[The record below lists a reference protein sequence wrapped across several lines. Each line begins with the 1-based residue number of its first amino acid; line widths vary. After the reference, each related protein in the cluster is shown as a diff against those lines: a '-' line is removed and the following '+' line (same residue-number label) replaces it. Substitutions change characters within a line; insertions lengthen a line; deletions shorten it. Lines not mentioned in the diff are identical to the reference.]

1 MPAKMSMLF
10 SNGNY
15 SPKEVAAYHAFM
27 KAKEA
32 ATPKAS
38 GSLNASMIGRIH
50 HVKPGCG
57 SCGK

>member
-15 SPKEVAAYHAFM
+15 SHKEIAAYHAFM

-32 ATPKAS
+32 STPKPS

-50 HVKPGCG
+50 NVKPGCG

>member
-1 MPAKMSMLF
+1 MSMLL

-15 SPKEVAAYHAFM
+15 SHKEIAAYHAFM

-32 ATPKAS
+32 STPKPS

-50 HVKPGCG
+50 NVKPGCG

>member
-1 MPAKMSMLF
+1 MSMLF

-15 SPKEVAAYHAFM
+15 SAKEIASYHAFM

-32 ATPKAS
+32 ATPKAN

-50 HVKPGCG
+50 DVKPGCG

>member
-1 MPAKMSMLF
+1 MSMLF

-15 SPKEVAAYHAFM
+15 SAKEIASYHAFM

-32 ATPKAS
+32 AAPKS
-38 GSLNASMIGRIH
+38 NGSLNASMIGRIH
-50 HVKPGCG
+50 DIKPGCG